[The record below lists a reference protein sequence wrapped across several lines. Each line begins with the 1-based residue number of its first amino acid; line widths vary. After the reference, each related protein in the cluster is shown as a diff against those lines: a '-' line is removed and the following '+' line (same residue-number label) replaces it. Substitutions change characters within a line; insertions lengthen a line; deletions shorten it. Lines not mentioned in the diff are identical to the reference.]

1 MCLACAAHAVSTR
14 WLLRPFAP
22 PAACLPLPQKY
33 WDMRNQ
39 RPYRHV
45 SVLMIENAFKK
56 TELWQGVESQL
67 AQPFDASSADP
78 RALATTK

>member
-1 MCLACAAHAVSTR
+1 
-14 WLLRPFAP
+14 
-22 PAACLPLPQKY
+22 
-33 WDMRNQ
+33 MRNQ